1 LLEGIIGKEII
12 VNKFYMTQLTKING
26 HNFSFEEIEPNLKKH
41 TGNLNQ
47 KPVSTEIKTNQQ
59 ANNSKYIGIGTIES
73 ELDYIYNGLWSTEN
87 FRWQVVANEIIGS
100 IDLKVF
106 HPVAMVWITR
116 EGVGSVMIQQ
126 KKDSDIQDIGSKIK
140 NTLVKDFPHL
150 KAECIKNAAKSLGD
164 RFGRNLNRNQEDDLS
179 KLYDTAN
186 YIQEIN
192 DATKPSELSDI
203 WKRLPKNAK
212 NDLSVI
218 ECFTLKKNELNG
230 NGKV

>member
-1 LLEGIIGKEII
+1 MKKEL
-12 VNKFYMTQLTKING
+12 VKVNG
-26 HNFSFEEIEPNLKKH
+26 HNFSFAEMEPDFKKH

-47 KPVSTEIKTNQQ
+47 KPLSTEIKTNQQ

-73 ELDYIYNGLWSTEN
+73 ELDYLYNGLWSTEN

-100 IDLKVF
+100 LDLKVF
-106 HPVAMVWITR
+106 HPVAMIWLTR
-116 EGVGSVMIQQ
+116 TGSASTMIQQ
-126 KKDSDIQDIGSKIK
+126 KKDSDIQDIGAKIK

-164 RFGRNLNRNQEDDLS
+164 RFGRNLNRNQDDDLS
-179 KLYDTAN
+179 KLHDTAN

-192 DATKPSELSDI
+192 DATKLAELSEI

-212 NDLSVI
+212 NDLNVI
-218 ECFTLKKNELNG
+218 EVFTLKKNDLNA
-230 NGKV
+230 KV